1 MRLRNITGCREMI
14 GESEFVVH
22 EPETMKGK
30 WREAFGNDH
39 PVYVEIGMGKGR
51 FLMDMARLYPEINF
65 IGIEKYSSVLLRA
78 VQKLEEEELPN
89 VRLIRMDAAL
99 IGGLKIQI
107 GDRVVDSSIQNRLKR
122 MKDSLMRV
130 SLS

>member
-1 MRLRNITGCREMI
+1 
-14 GESEFVVH
+14 
-22 EPETMKGK
+22 
-30 WREAFGNDH
+30 
-39 PVYVEIGMGKGR
+39 
-51 FLMDMARLYPEINF
+51 
-65 IGIEKYSSVLLRA
+65 
-78 VQKLEEEELPN
+78 
-89 VRLIRMDAAL
+89 MDAAL

>member
-1 MRLRNITGCREMI
+1 MYVTSAEELSDTQKENIR
-14 GESEFVVH
+14 
-22 EPETMKGK
+22 
-30 WREAFGNDH
+30 
-39 PVYVEIGMGKGR
+39 
-51 FLMDMARLYPEINF
+51 
-65 IGIEKYSSVLLRA
+65 
-78 VQKLEEEELPN
+78 QKLLATTDF
-89 VRLIRMDAAL
+89 VSLQIHYQVDVAL

>member
-1 MRLRNITGCREMI
+1 MEAELEKKKAADEIKQEMV
-14 GESEFVVH
+14 GLAMDAAGKFVRVSMDDRTKNAP
-22 EPETMKGK
+22 PE
-30 WREAFGNDH
+30 AYPADH
-39 PVYVEIGMGKGR
+39 YQV
-51 FLMDMARLYPEINF
+51 
-65 IGIEKYSSVLLRA
+65 
-78 VQKLEEEELPN
+78 
-89 VRLIRMDAAL
+89 DAAL